1 GVDKGDDKMTTKKV
15 NIAVSGMTC
24 SSCAS
29 SVERALNKTEGVID
43 VAVNLLGEKATVEF
57 DDKSISPE
65 DLVRVIEETG
75 YKVPLE
81 KTVLLVEGMTC
92 ASCAA
97 SVEKALR
104 KVQGVEDV
112 NVNLATNKATIE
124 YASGVVSEDTLV
136 EAVDNAGYGAKVK
149 SEGDSDRE
157 KELREK
163 EIKSL
168 KTS

>member
-1 GVDKGDDKMTTKKV
+1 DIIIGRWYYNNTHPHRGVDKGDDKMTTKKV

-57 DDKSISPE
+57 DDKSTSPE

-124 YASGVVSEDTLV
+124 YASGVV
-136 EAVDNAGYGAKVK
+136 
-149 SEGDSDRE
+149 
-157 KELREK
+157 
-163 EIKSL
+163 
-168 KTS
+168 